1 MVPGRKD
8 NVIAGLTGDLLKIK
22 MKKILI
28 TLTAIALAACTT
40 RPAFDPASVADATSE
55 QVARVEP
62 LSWWTGMKMPLQL
75 LVQGEGI
82 SEYNVAIEGGKGVSV
97 EKINKADSP
106 NYLFVDVKVAADA
119 RPGTYYI
126 VFSKD
131 GESFKYP
138 YEIAAR
144 REGSAERTSF
154 TTADMIYLI
163 MPDRFANGD
172 PSNDSVDGMPD
183 KVARNLAFGRHGG
196 DIQGIIDHL
205 DYISELGATAIW
217 CTPLIEDNLPRVTYH
232 GYACTD
238 YYHIDARFGDNDLFR
253 TYVQKAHE
261 KDLKIIMDIVPNHAA
276 SGHWWMKDT
285 PFKDWYHV
293 FDTYTGSNIVFS
305 TNMDPNASKQDLYI
319 QESGWF
325 DRTMVDMNLDN
336 PFVLKYFQQ
345 WAIWWIE
352 WADLDGFRV
361 DTYPY
366 NEKDPMAQWC
376 AAVMNEYPNFNIVGE
391 CWTTS
396 IPQLAYWQGGNENK
410 DGFDSHLKSIMD
422 FPLHDALRAGLVE
435 DNPGWGQGILR
446 VYDILSHDFVYHDL
460 SNMMI
465 FPGNH
470 DTARLGDAL
479 RKNPDRVKIVMAM
492 MATMRGYP
500 QIFAGDEL
508 MFVSNNLRDAGDHG
522 GLRVDFPGGWEGD
535 EMNLFTAEGR
545 AKASKNTDGLE
556 VPQGQAADLF
566 DFVSHLFQWR
576 KTKDVI
582 HNGKTMHFMTRDNT
596 YGYFRYDE
604 DDVVF
609 VYINNSLEPKNIPW
623 TYYKEI
629 SEGLTGGVNVMTG
642 EPFEVSDATVVAPQS
657 VLIVEFNK

>member
-1 MVPGRKD
+1 MKKFLIALS
-8 NVIAGLTGDLLKIK
+8 VIAF
-22 MKKILI
+22 
-28 TLTAIALAACTT
+28 AACSG
-40 RPAFDPASVADATSE
+40 PAFDPASVADAT
-55 QVARVEP
+55 QQQITRVEP

-75 LVQGEGI
+75 LIQGEGI
-82 SEYNVAIEGGKGVSV
+82 SEYDVTVEGGNGVSV
-97 EKINKADSP
+97 EKVNKADSP
-106 NYLFVDVKVAADA
+106 NYLFVDVAIGSDA
-119 RPGTYYI
+119 QPGTYYI
-126 VFSKD
+126 VFAKD

-144 REGSAERTSF
+144 KEGSAERTSF

-172 PSNDSVDGMPD
+172 PSNDSVEGMPD
-183 KVARNLAFGRHGG
+183 KAARNQPFGRHGG

-217 CTPLIEDNLPRVTYH
+217 CTPLLEDNLPMTTYH

-238 YYHIDARFGDNDLFR
+238 YYHIDARFGDNDLFKE
-253 TYVQKAHE
+253 YVKKAHE
-261 KDLKIIMDIVPNHAA
+261 KDLKIIMDIVPNHAG
-276 SGHWWMKDT
+276 SGHWWMRDV
-285 PFKDWYHV
+285 PFADWYHV
-293 FDTYTGSNIVFS
+293 FDTYTGSNIAFS

-325 DRTMVDMNLDN
+325 DRSMVDMNLDN
-336 PFVLKYFQQ
+336 PFMLKYFQQ

-366 NEKDPMAQWC
+366 NEKDPMSQWC
-376 AAVMNEYPNFNIVGE
+376 AAVMNEYPNFNVVGE
-391 CWTTS
+391 CWTAS

-422 FPLHDALRAGLVE
+422 FPLHDAMRAGLAE
-435 DNPGWGQGILR
+435 DYPGWGQGMTR

-470 DTARLGDAL
+470 DTARLGDVL
-479 RKNPDRVKIVMAM
+479 RKNPARVKIAMAM

-535 EMNLFTAEGR
+535 EMDLFTAEGR
-545 AKASKNTDGLE
+545 TAAAKNTDGLA
-556 VPQGQAADLF
+556 VPQGQAAELF
-566 DFVSHLFQWR
+566 DFASHLFQWR

-596 YGYFRYDE
+596 YGYFRYD
-604 DDVVF
+604 DDETVF

-657 VLIVEFNK
+657 VLIVEYN

>member
-1 MVPGRKD
+1 
-8 NVIAGLTGDLLKIK
+8 
-22 MKKILI
+22 MKKIFI
-28 TLTAIALAACTT
+28 AIAAVALAACSG
-40 RPAFDPASVADATSE
+40 PAFDPATVADATAE
-55 QVARVEP
+55 QVTRVEP

-75 LVQGEGI
+75 LVQGENI
-82 SEYNVAIEGGKGVSV
+82 SAYDVTVEGGKGVEV
-97 EKINKADSP
+97 EKVNKADSP
-106 NYLFVDVKVAADA
+106 NYLFVDVAIAANA
-119 RPGTYYI
+119 QPGTYYI

-138 YEIAAR
+138 YELAER

-154 TTADMIYLI
+154 TTSDMIYLI

-172 PSNDSVDGMPD
+172 PSNDSVEGMPD
-183 KVARNLAFGRHGG
+183 KADRSKAFGRHGG
-196 DIQGIIDHL
+196 DIQGIIDNL

-217 CTPLIEDNLPRVTYH
+217 CTPLIEDNLPTTTYH

-238 YYHIDARFGDNDLFR
+238 YYHIDGRFGDNDLFKE
-253 TYVQKAHE
+253 YVQKAHE
-261 KDLKIIMDIVPNHAA
+261 KDLKIIMDIVPNHSG
-276 SGHWWMKDT
+276 SGHWWMEDV

-305 TNMDPNASKQDLYI
+305 TNMDPNASMQDLYI

-325 DRTMVDMNLDN
+325 DTTMVDMNLDN
-336 PFVLKYFQQ
+336 PYMLKYFQQ

-366 NEKDPMAQWC
+366 NEKNPMAEWC

-391 CWTTS
+391 CWTAS
-396 IPQLAYWQGGNENK
+396 IPQLAYWQGGNANK
-410 DGFDSHLKSIMD
+410 DGFDSNLKSIMD
-422 FPLHDALRAGLVE
+422 FPLHDAMRLGLTE

-470 DTARLGDAL
+470 DTERLGDVL
-479 RKNPDRVKIVMAM
+479 KKNPNRVKIAMTM
-492 MATMRGYP
+492 MATMRGIP
-500 QIFAGDEL
+500 QIFAGDEIML
-508 MFVSNNLRDAGDHG
+508 VSNNLRYPSDHG

-535 EMNLFTAEGR
+535 EINLFTAEGR
-545 AKASKNTDGLE
+545 AAQTHNTDGLK
-556 VPQGQAADLF
+556 VPKGQAADLF
-566 DFVSHLFQWR
+566 DFTSHLFQWR
-576 KTKDVI
+576 KNKDVI

-596 YGYFRYDE
+596 YGYFRYDD

-609 VYINNSLEPKNIPW
+609 VYINNSLESKNIPW
-623 TYYKEI
+623 SYYKEI
-629 SEGLTGGVNVMTG
+629 NEGLKGGVNVMTG
-642 EPFEVSDATVVAPQS
+642 EPCEVSDATVVAPQS
-657 VLIVEFNK
+657 VLIVEYKK

>member
-1 MVPGRKD
+1 
-8 NVIAGLTGDLLKIK
+8 
-22 MKKILI
+22 MKRILI
-28 TLTAIALAACTT
+28 LISILALAACTGK
-40 RPAFDPASVADATSE
+40 PSFDPTAVADATAE
-55 QVARVEP
+55 QVTRVEP

-75 LVQGEGI
+75 MVQGQDI
-82 SEYNVAIEGGKGVSV
+82 SAYDVTVEGGKGVAV
-97 EKINKADSP
+97 EKVNKADSP
-106 NYLFVDVKVAADA
+106 NYLFVDVKIAADA
-119 RPGTYYI
+119 HPGTYYI

-172 PSNDSVDGMPD
+172 PSNDSVEGMPD
-183 KVARNLAFGRHGG
+183 KADRSKPFGRHGG

-217 CTPLIEDNLPRVTYH
+217 CTPLIEDNLPVTTYH

-253 TYVQKAHE
+253 EYVRKAHE
-261 KDLKIIMDIVPNHAA
+261 KDLKIIMDIVPNHAG
-276 SGHWWMKDT
+276 SGHWWMADV

-325 DRTMVDMNLDN
+325 DTSMVDMNLDN
-336 PFVLKYFQQ
+336 PFMLRYFQQ

-366 NEKDPMAQWC
+366 NEKNPMSQWC

-391 CWTTS
+391 CWTAS
-396 IPQLAYWQGGNENK
+396 IPQLAYWQGGNANK
-410 DGFDSHLKSIMD
+410 DGFDSNLKSIMD
-422 FPLHDALRAGLVE
+422 FPLHDAMRQGLNE
-435 DNPGWGQGILR
+435 DNPGWGEGILR

-465 FPGNH
+465 FAGNH

-479 RKNPDRVKIVMAM
+479 RKNPDRVKIAMAL
-492 MATMRGYP
+492 MATLRGYP

-508 MFVSNNLRDAGDHG
+508 MFVSNNLKDAGDHG

-535 EMNLFTAEGR
+535 EMDLFTAEGR
-545 AKASKNTDGLE
+545 ANATKNTDGLS
-556 VPQGQAADLF
+556 VPKGQAADLF
-566 DFVSHLFQWR
+566 NYVSRLFQWR

-596 YGYFRYDE
+596 YGYFRYD
-604 DDVVF
+604 DDDMVF

-623 TYYKEI
+623 SYYKEI
-629 SEGLTGGVNVMTG
+629 NEGLKGGVNVMTG
-642 EPFEVSDATVVAPQS
+642 EPCEVSDTTVVAPQS
-657 VLIVEFNK
+657 VLIVEYQR

>member
-1 MVPGRKD
+1 
-8 NVIAGLTGDLLKIK
+8 
-22 MKKILI
+22 MKKIFI
-28 TLTAIALAACTT
+28 AIAALILAACSAK
-40 RPAFDPASVADATSE
+40 PAFDPASVADATSQ
-55 QVARVEP
+55 QVTRVEP

-75 LVQGEGI
+75 LVQGENI
-82 SEYNVAIEGGKGVSV
+82 SEYNVAVKGGTGVSV
-97 EKINKADSP
+97 EKVNKADSP
-106 NYLFVDVKVAADA
+106 NYLFVDVKIAADA

-126 VFSKD
+126 VFSKE

-138 YEIAAR
+138 YEIAER
-144 REGSAERTSF
+144 REGSAERASF

-172 PSNDSVDGMPD
+172 PSNDSVEGMPD
-183 KVARNLAFGRHGG
+183 KADRSKAFGRHGG
-196 DIQGIIDHL
+196 DIQGIIDNL
-205 DYISELGATAIW
+205 DYISGLGATAIW
-217 CTPLIEDNLPRVTYH
+217 CTPLLEDNLPVTTYH

-253 TYVQKAHE
+253 EYVRKAHE
-261 KDLKIIMDIVPNHAA
+261 KDLKIIMDIVPNHAG
-276 SGHWWMKDT
+276 SGHWWMKDV

-325 DRTMVDMNLDN
+325 DTSMVDMNLDN
-336 PFVLKYFQQ
+336 PYMLRYFQQ

-366 NEKDPMAQWC
+366 NEKDPMSLWC
-376 AAVMNEYPNFNIVGE
+376 AAVMNEYPHFNIVGE
-391 CWTTS
+391 CWTAS
-396 IPQLAYWQGGNENK
+396 IPRLAYWQGGNGNK
-410 DGFDSHLKSIMD
+410 DGFDSNLKSIMD
-422 FPLHDALRAGLVE
+422 FPLHDAMRLGLNE
-435 DNPGWGQGILR
+435 DNPGWGEGILR

-479 RKNPDRVKIVMAM
+479 RKNPKRVKIAMAM
-492 MATMRGYP
+492 MATMRGFP

-508 MFVSNNLRDAGDHG
+508 MFVSNNLKDAGDHG

-535 EMNLFTAEGR
+535 EMDLFSAEGR
-545 AKASKNTDGLE
+545 SKAAKNTDGLA
-556 VPQGQAADLF
+556 VPQGQAADLY
-566 DFVSHLFQWR
+566 DFTSHLFQWR

-582 HNGKTMHFMTRDNT
+582 HNGKTLHFMTRDNT
-596 YGYFRYDE
+596 YGYFRYDD

-609 VYINNSLEPKNIPW
+609 VYINNSLEPKNVPW
-623 TYYKEI
+623 SYYKEI
-629 SEGLTGGVNVMTG
+629 SEGLSGGVDVLTG
-642 EPFEVSDATVVAPQS
+642 EPCEVSDATVVEPQS
-657 VLIVEFNK
+657 VLIVEYRK